1 MPIEPVA
8 FHAIDAET
16 STKLMINH
24 FIRPL
29 VVVPKKSKKELTTLL
44 ITSPGMC
51 ATPKEI
57 KFDVGRITHKI
68 SNVVIRKF
76 VEVIMIISEGQ
87 VHLFWIKLD
96 GDWMGISLV
105 NLRAQTIRHK
115 LTVVIL

>member
-87 VHLFWIKLD
+87 VHLFLDKVGWRLD
-96 GDWMGISLV
+96 GNFIGQSPCSD
-105 NLRAQTIRHK
+105 NQT
-115 LTVVIL
+115 